1 MDRKLFG
8 QFIIIS
14 GSGKKVGKT
23 WLATALIRAFHHSVP
38 LIALK
43 ISPHKHDSLGNSKI
57 SYSSENF
64 RIYQDIE
71 PHHKNS
77 GQYLQAGAG
86 ASFFM
91 EAEDCHL
98 DEAFTIF
105 MNVCNPEKRP
115 VICESGALG
124 GKIKPAIMIFITSG
138 GEGFAESKK
147 RSERLADFVLPARIF
162 SADEVALRIKW
173 SGGQWYYEP
182 LSVTEFK
189 VQS

>member
-1 MDRKLFG
+1 MVRKLFG

-23 WLATALIRAFHHSVP
+23 WLATALIRSFHQSVP

-43 ISPHKHDSLGNSKI
+43 ISPHLHDSLGKSKI
-57 SYSSENF
+57 VYASETF
-64 RIYQDIE
+64 RIYQDLE
-71 PHHKNS
+71 PHIKNS
-77 GQYLQAGAG
+77 GQYLQSGAD

-91 EAEDCHL
+91 EAEDRHL

-105 MNVCNPEKRP
+105 MNVCNPEKQP

-124 GKIKPAIMIFITSG
+124 SKIKPAIMIFIASG
-138 GEGFAESKK
+138 DEPLSKSKK
-147 RSERLADFVLPARIF
+147 RSERVADFVLPARIF
-162 SADEVALRIKW
+162 SADDVVQRIRW
-173 SGGQWYYEP
+173 SGEKWYYEP
-182 LSVTEFK
+182 LPVSDFQ